1 MVTFTLN
8 LPIDEDCSLPTLG
21 SLLPGSVYCVITGN
35 GGQLIG
41 IPKTEGNTGSRV
53 IINLY
58 ADWSVFPGET
68 GIFTVGADG
77 EFHRQN

>member
-1 MVTFTLN
+1 MNPPT
-8 LPIDEDCSLPTLG
+8 PEDHTIATLG
-21 SLLPGSVYCVITGN
+21 SLLPGREDCVITVA

-41 IPKTEGNTGSRV
+41 ISKTEGNTGSRV
-53 IINLY
+53 IINTN
-58 ADWSVFPGET
+58 AGWSAFPGET